1 MRKYLLAFTA
11 LLLISGCGKKEMKY
25 WERVDLAEGLTR
37 SHIMSVVCKGDDLL
51 VGTYGKG
58 ALFSED
64 NGRTWRLFKTNDQD
78 ESAGLSWNY
87 ITGGDWKADEI
98 ILATAGN
105 GLNISTDKGKTWK
118 KLDYNFFGA
127 EYLYAVN
134 AVIENDT
141 GYFATADGVIYF
153 KGDIDPDAEYKEQP
167 YNTLDERQGLASQ
180 YIYDMVVDKDN
191 IYVGSLRGFSVSTD
205 RGYSWR
211 NFSPDGLFTNDGQ
224 SKCKVRAVAVKNKT
238 WYAGCDNGLFYSTDE
253 GLNWVNISRGLP
265 STYIHD
271 ILIDNDD
278 NLWAATYKGVAFTDN
293 LGQSYKIYGKT
304 SGFYGDNINCLAQA
318 GDGNIYAGTN
328 YGLYRMKEKI
338 SAMNFYPEAQAVF
351 NKLEKPEHQWMLRPV
366 PPEDNNM
373 RDQTYLYG
381 SKFDGSFRQHQGCEY
396 NNPEGVKIRAVASG
410 TIVYTNKRIGHM
422 VLRCNLRFEDYY
434 VYAHYHHLHEIYR
447 SVGRKVSRGDIIGA
461 VGKKGNVT
469 NEHLHFEVSF
479 SEADDSNVPNKT
491 VNCELWQK
499 PLPGCGTIVGN
510 VVDTAGNR
518 VMGAKIYGVEKPAPT
533 ETPFSYAETYRDSV
547 NSSPIYEENFVI
559 GDVPTGDYLLW
570 VEENGQKYAV
580 KARVGES
587 KVTRVKIVVGK

>member
-238 WYAGCDNGLFYSTDE
+238 WYAGCD
-253 GLNWVNISRGLP
+253 
-265 STYIHD
+265 
-271 ILIDNDD
+271 
-278 NLWAATYKGVAFTDN
+278 
-293 LGQSYKIYGKT
+293 
-304 SGFYGDNINCLAQA
+304 
-318 GDGNIYAGTN
+318 
-328 YGLYRMKEKI
+328 
-338 SAMNFYPEAQAVF
+338 
-351 NKLEKPEHQWMLRPV
+351 
-366 PPEDNNM
+366 
-373 RDQTYLYG
+373 
-381 SKFDGSFRQHQGCEY
+381 RQ
-396 NNPEGVKIRAVASG
+396 
-410 TIVYTNKRIGHM
+410 
-422 VLRCNLRFEDYY
+422 
-434 VYAHYHHLHEIYR
+434 
-447 SVGRKVSRGDIIGA
+447 
-461 VGKKGNVT
+461 
-469 NEHLHFEVSF
+469 
-479 SEADDSNVPNKT
+479 
-491 VNCELWQK
+491 
-499 PLPGCGTIVGN
+499 
-510 VVDTAGNR
+510 
-518 VMGAKIYGVEKPAPT
+518 
-533 ETPFSYAETYRDSV
+533 
-547 NSSPIYEENFVI
+547 
-559 GDVPTGDYLLW
+559 
-570 VEENGQKYAV
+570 
-580 KARVGES
+580 
-587 KVTRVKIVVGK
+587 